1 MTYALV
7 GTFWFI
13 VGYVGAVYTWDKLH
27 TAIIGADNKV
37 LDLRAKARAIEASIR
52 AKL

>member
-1 MTYALV
+1 L
-7 GTFWFI
+7 GRSGSRRLCRI
-13 VGYVGAVYTWDKLH
+13 AVYTWDKLH